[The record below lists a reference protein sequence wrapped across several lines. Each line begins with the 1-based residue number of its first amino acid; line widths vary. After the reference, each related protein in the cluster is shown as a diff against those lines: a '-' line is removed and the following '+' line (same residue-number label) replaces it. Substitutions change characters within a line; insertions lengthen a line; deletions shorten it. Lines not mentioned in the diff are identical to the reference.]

1 MHLPAL
7 PLTKCEM
14 YLSKLQIVFVR
25 IAKQTKQT
33 WCIKLLHNKLEKKKE
48 CGGRELQCLQLKH
61 VSQNAR
67 ARACHCPLNARWL
80 VHSLI
85 LSSQP
90 NFGQIAKSGPP
101 LCQFILKGTKSGQS
115 GPESTITP

>member
-1 MHLPAL
+1 MTKPKIQPYNYNQ
-7 PLTKCEM
+7 PLLATLGE
-14 YLSKLQIVFVR
+14 
-25 IAKQTKQT
+25 
-33 WCIKLLHNKLEKKKE
+33 
-48 CGGRELQCLQLKH
+48 LKH
-61 VSQNAR
+61 VSLNPIGRFLPAIY
-67 ARACHCPLNARWL
+67 PLNARWP